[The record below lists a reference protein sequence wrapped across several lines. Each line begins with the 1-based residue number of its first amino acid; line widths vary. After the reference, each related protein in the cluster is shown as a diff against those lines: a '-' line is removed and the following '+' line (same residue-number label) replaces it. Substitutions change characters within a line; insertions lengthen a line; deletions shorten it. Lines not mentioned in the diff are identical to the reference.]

1 MGKQRFREDLSR
13 EERIGI
19 LQTNAERIEQGEYW
33 VPLEGEDLD
42 GKREAF
48 ANISI
53 TVNQLEREKKD
64 FMEDFKARMKEP
76 KEKQEALL
84 DEIDQRQ
91 ERRNGK
97 LYHMINYEASTMDS
111 YDEDGWLIASRRLRP
126 DEKRSSKI
134 FNLNTGTNY

>member
-1 MGKQRFREDLSR
+1 MGKQRFRADLPR

-19 LQTNAERIEQGEYW
+19 LQTNAEHIEQGEYW

-64 FMEDFKARMKEP
+64 FMEDFKARLKEP

-84 DEIDQRQ
+84 EEIDQRQ

-111 YDEDGWLIASRRLRP
+111 YDEDGWLIGSRRLRP